1 MVEVGR
7 DLWRSSGPTSLLKQG
22 HLELVVQDQVQ
33 MINISRKGD
42 STTSLGSLCQ
52 CSWHCVCALS
62 KVFRY
67 VQREPP
73 VLQFVPIASC
83 PVTGHH

>member
-33 MINISRKGD
+33 MI
-42 STTSLGSLCQ
+42 
-52 CSWHCVCALS
+52 V
-62 KVFRY
+62 
-67 VQREPP
+67 
-73 VLQFVPIASC
+73 
-83 PVTGHH
+83 